1 MYRKHFALTA
11 FPFDLKL
18 ESEDLFGSTALAE
31 AEARLKHLLELRTLA
46 VP

>member
-18 ESEDLFGSTALAE
+18 APEDIRIDSASPPKES
-31 AEARLKHLLELRTLA
+31 
-46 VP
+46 